1 MEQKDVTLEVA
12 YFIAHNETL
21 TDVFM
26 KTQNSV
32 HERLEKGE
40 RFEPNEMVKFPEF
53 FELRVKANRKIIDLL
68 KIYPTKSELDDALEM
83 SAELMFE
90 NIVAFEDITSPN
102 FHC

>member
-1 MEQKDVTLEVA
+1 MEQKDATLEVA
-12 YFIAHNETL
+12 YFIAHNEVL

-40 RFEPNEMVKFPEF
+40 RFEPNEMVKLPEF
-53 FELRVKANRKIIDLL
+53 FELRVKANRKVIDLL
-68 KIYPTKSELDDALEM
+68 KIYPTKRELDDALEM

-90 NIVAFEDITSPN
+90 NICAFEDITNPD

>member
-1 MEQKDVTLEVA
+1 MEQKDATLEVA
-12 YFIAHNETL
+12 YFIAHNEAL

-40 RFEPNEMVKFPEF
+40 RFEPNEMVKLPEF
-53 FELRVKANRKIIDLL
+53 FELRVKANRKVIDLL
-68 KIYPTKSELDDALEM
+68 KIYPTKRELDDALEM

-90 NIVAFEDITSPN
+90 NICAFEDITNPDFNS
-102 FHC
+102 

>member
-1 MEQKDVTLEVA
+1 MEQKDATLEVA
-12 YFIAHNETL
+12 YFIAHNEAL

-40 RFEPNEMVKFPEF
+40 RFEPNEMVKLPEF
-53 FELRVKANRKIIDLL
+53 FELRVKANRKVIDLL
-68 KIYPTKSELDDALEM
+68 KIYPTKRELDDALEM

-90 NIVAFEDITSPN
+90 NIIAFEDISNPSFN
-102 FHC
+102 C